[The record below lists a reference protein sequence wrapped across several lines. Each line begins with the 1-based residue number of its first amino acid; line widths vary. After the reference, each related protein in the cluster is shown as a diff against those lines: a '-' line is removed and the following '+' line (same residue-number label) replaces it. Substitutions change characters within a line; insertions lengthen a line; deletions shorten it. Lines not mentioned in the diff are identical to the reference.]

1 MKISRKSFLKT
12 LTTGGLGIVLHP
24 LTGLA
29 HWHDRGVSL
38 VHVQRQSLVMGSI
51 ITFDVVAETQK
62 DGYEAIRKAMDVF
75 RNLEAKLSMY
85 RSDSEATLLG
95 RQAGK
100 NPVRLSKET
109 LEVLQFS
116 RVMSLKSDDHF
127 DITLEPA
134 MRSWG
139 FRTDPGGIVKPPT
152 SREIRDIKKRIGSD
166 KLEIEGNNALLKE
179 PGMAIDLGGIA
190 GGYALDKAIATM
202 KKEPI
207 KAAFINFS
215 GDIHC
220 FGKPAKVEN
229 WGVHLVDPST
239 REPLTSRVKLRN
251 EALSTSGSYQNRRN
265 DGHGHSWGHLLSPQL
280 ARPVEPIGSVT
291 AIHSSAMQADAW
303 STATYVGAKPNSD
316 IKIIRLKKN
325 D

>member
-1 MKISRKSFLKT
+1 MKISRKTFLKT

-24 LTGLA
+24 LTGWA

-51 ITFDVVAETQK
+51 ISFDVVAESQK
-62 DGYEAIRKAMDVF
+62 DGYEAIRKALDIF
-75 RNLEAKLSMY
+75 RALESKLSMY
-85 RSDSEATLLG
+85 RSDSEATRLG
-95 RQAGK
+95 QQAGK
-100 NPVRLSKET
+100 NPVRLSPET
-109 LEVLQFS
+109 LDVLQFS
-116 RVMSLKSDDHF
+116 REMSIKTNDHF

-139 FRTDPGGIVKPPT
+139 FRKDPGVTVNPPT
-152 SREIRDIKKRIGSD
+152 DREIRKLKKRIGSD
-166 KLEIEGNNALLKE
+166 KLEIESGQALLKE

-220 FGKPAKVEN
+220 FGKPEKGES

-239 REPLTSRVKLRN
+239 LEPLTDRVELN
-251 EALSTSGSYQNRRN
+251 DEALSTSGSYQNRRN

-280 ARPVEPIGSVT
+280 VRPVEPIGSVT
-291 AIHSSAMQADAW
+291 AIHPSAMQADAW
-303 STATYVGAKPNSD
+303 STATYVGAQPDKNV
-316 IKIIRLKKN
+316 KIIRLQK